1 MGDKK
6 KSKKEICNYLI
17 KVKSISWILKKTYYS
32 VQLNYQLKHNN
43 SKVSLDTT
51 TTIALL

>member
-1 MGDKK
+1 MGDNL

-17 KVKSISWILKKTYYS
+17 KVKNISWILKITYYS

-43 SKVSLDTT
+43 SKASLDMT